1 LERPGTA
8 CQQKRTRRSSRDF
21 AADSV
26 WSRSAIPHGRRI
38 RNLVAQPQLAASLA
52 PHPASAALDARHAL
66 ERGVVRGGPD
76 VKITAVVKRGPVDR
90 ALAAGLTVDRIRDGE
105 GAAGQGVAA
114 QGAGGQGEEVLH
126 D

>member
-1 LERPGTA
+1 
-8 CQQKRTRRSSRDF
+8 
-21 AADSV
+21 
-26 WSRSAIPHGRRI
+26 
-38 RNLVAQPQLAASLA
+38 
-52 PHPASAALDARHAL
+52 
-66 ERGVVRGGPD
+66 